1 MIANGNLLPRASVVL
16 LAALLLAGC
25 ESYFDAERPT
35 DEEREDM
42 NAAERFLSPER
53 QRAGTLPQRVDTLI
67 DTPSRP
73 IDGPRVRS
81 TDPRQRPLTGQ
92 QRPPVA
98 FRFGSG
104 GRPDTEILDEDAAQV
119 TTFDADG
126 DGEPETRRVSLS
138 FDGDPLDFVLQQ
150 ILNGIL
156 RENYLL
162 SADGS
167 TPITFRTERPL
178 PVTELLPLLRGIVAR
193 EGLELRRIEGVYHVG
208 PPDVIA
214 AIAEARGTLGGN
226 GFVTE
231 AIPVGEG
238 LALEIAPVIQTVLGT
253 EDTAVVAV
261 PSADRIVI
269 RALPEEVASARRL
282 LATMFGQTLGNRVA
296 AILPVRAATPAQIA
310 LEVEQVLGEEEG
322 EASSTGVTIVPL
334 SAQQSVLI
342 AARSDRRLRDVRRLI
357 AELDNDIRER
367 PQVRVVALT
376 YIDATTVTEQLLE
389 LLLGIVQAPV
399 ETISQGAEPQSSRIL
414 AARDI
419 RQQVGPNAG
428 AADIATFEAEQEQ
441 QGGGGGNGGTLGGRT
456 TGPGLTGAPAQVSGA
471 DIPPGGESR
480 RLQQQDFFPGSGL
493 PDLSI
498 VPDVRNNALLIRSS
512 YEDFLQIRELVIALD
527 VPQPQLVLEGT
538 ILQVDLNDTLE
549 FGVQFFLQENG
560 LTVRNSEFAGGLI
573 TPDGLGLT
581 ALGNVGAI
589 SGLGLEILVSAL
601 QQVTDVKVI
610 SSPYLSVVSGQTA
623 SLTVGDEIPFLTA
636 TQDSAQTGEVVVT
649 NEVETRQT
657 GITVEVTP
665 QIRPDDSVR
674 MQIITNVSNALP
686 TVAGA
691 ELTPTIARRD
701 LQSEVT
707 VRSGGTIVLGGLI
720 SGTLTLDEGGIP
732 VLREIPILG
741 NLFGVTDSEVRRS
754 ELIVLMTPRV
764 TRTAFEIERITE
776 QVRAQIA
783 ID

>member
-1 MIANGNLLPRASVVL
+1 
-16 LAALLLAGC
+16 ALFRT
-25 ESYFDAERPT
+25 S
-35 DEEREDM
+35 
-42 NAAERFLSPER
+42 
-53 QRAGTLPQRVDTLI
+53 GTI
-67 DTPSRP
+67 D
-73 IDGPRVRS
+73 RS
-81 TDPRQRPLTGQ
+81 GRPL
-92 QRPPVA
+92 
-98 FRFGSG
+98 
-104 GRPDTEILDEDAAQV
+104 
-119 TTFDADG
+119 
-126 DGEPETRRVSLS
+126 
-138 FDGDPLDFVLQQ
+138 
-150 ILNGIL
+150 
-156 RENYLL
+156 
-162 SADGS
+162 
-167 TPITFRTERPL
+167 
-178 PVTELLPLLRGIVAR
+178 
-193 EGLELRRIEGVYHVG
+193 
-208 PPDVIA
+208 
-214 AIAEARGTLGGN
+214 
-226 GFVTE
+226 
-231 AIPVGEG
+231 
-238 LALEIAPVIQTVLGT
+238 
-253 EDTAVVAV
+253 
-261 PSADRIVI
+261 
-269 RALPEEVASARRL
+269 
-282 LATMFGQTLGNRVA
+282 
-296 AILPVRAATPAQIA
+296 
-310 LEVEQVLGEEEG
+310 
-322 EASSTGVTIVPL
+322 
-334 SAQQSVLI
+334 
-342 AARSDRRLRDVRRLI
+342 
-357 AELDNDIRER
+357 
-367 PQVRVVALT
+367 
-376 YIDATTVTEQLLE
+376 
-389 LLLGIVQAPV
+389 
-399 ETISQGAEPQSSRIL
+399 
-414 AARDI
+414 
-419 RQQVGPNAG
+419 
-428 AADIATFEAEQEQ
+428 
-441 QGGGGGNGGTLGGRT
+441 
-456 TGPGLTGAPAQVSGA
+456 PAQVSGA